1 VLPPGTYALQVRVE
15 TPEPSGELKLDL
27 SIVEMSGQTFDW
39 ERLAGEGT
47 PAGADPDDW
56 RARVTLARGRIGES
70 LDEVMAVLREAV
82 SRSGEETRAF
92 YDFDELL
99 VYIVAL
105 YGTNGEEFSGS
116 GAATPAAPRSALRSA
131 ASRDSQAANDS
142 DSVQLITIAE
152 SPNPTETFVLTHGLG
167 GLRGYDGR
175 RTDFFE
181 AAAALQ
187 RAHPNAN
194 VYIMDWTPG
203 AKQFI
208 PLTNG
213 SIPDPFMAAANVEP
227 ASEAAFKLLRSKQL
241 AGFFDPA
248 KATLIGE
255 SLGNSVNGRTAQAF
269 EESGL
274 GKVNRALLL
283 NPASL
288 LGVDPFFRTSF
299 HQSVAVSS
307 SSFFDH
313 KLKILA
319 DFNLHLQTSTL
330 NAIHQ
335 HTSGIPLLR
344 DHPELVRIFDD
355 PRLQRSL
362 VPFLS
367 DGFIQLDAFYDPTP
381 VSFSAGAP
389 LLSDLFL
396 ARVLQKTLS
405 IAVVNSHDPN
415 DKAGPLGAGDAR
427 YIAGGEPLRYM
438 ISIENVAAATA
449 AARDVVIT
457 DQLDAENVD
466 LGSFSLGPISFGS
479 HLLVPPPGLSRYT
492 ATADLRPENDLMV
505 KVDARLNEETGL
517 VTWKFTSL
525 DPASG
530 LPTDDPLAGFLP
542 PNIHPP
548 DGEGSVFFTAMPKPS
563 LLTGSELSNRAS
575 IVFDSNAAIQTPV
588 WRNTLD
594 ISAPASEVREV
605 AAAPCSASLNVQWSG
620 TDAGSGIRSY
630 TVHVSD
636 NGGPFTVWQ
645 SDTAAT
651 SATYAGQLGHTYA
664 FYSVAQ
670 DAVGNVESP
679 PLGPDATI
687 TPASP
692 AQAPNIKLT
701 GESIELWPA
710 NHRYN
715 SVKLSQLVAGAS
727 DSCGGDVTADV
738 VIAQVS
744 SDEPEDARRGGDGR
758 TRKDIVIA
766 PDCKSV
772 RLRAER
778 QGRGNGRVYTI
789 SFKVTDAAGNTAS
802 ATAKVSVRRSR
813 KGKPAVDDGPS
824 YTVAGRCL

>member
-1 VLPPGTYALQVRVE
+1 
-15 TPEPSGELKLDL
+15 
-27 SIVEMSGQTFDW
+27 M
-39 ERLAGEGT
+39 
-47 PAGADPDDW
+47 
-56 RARVTLARGRIGES
+56 
-70 LDEVMAVLREAV
+70 
-82 SRSGEETRAF
+82 
-92 YDFDELL
+92 
-99 VYIVAL
+99 
-105 YGTNGEEFSGS
+105 
-116 GAATPAAPRSALRSA
+116 
-131 ASRDSQAANDS
+131 
-142 DSVQLITIAE
+142 
-152 SPNPTETFVLTHGLG
+152 
-167 GLRGYDGR
+167 
-175 RTDFFE
+175 
-181 AAAALQ
+181 
-187 RAHPNAN
+187 
-194 VYIMDWTPG
+194 
-203 AKQFI
+203 
-208 PLTNG
+208 
-213 SIPDPFMAAANVEP
+213 
-227 ASEAAFKLLRSKQL
+227 
-241 AGFFDPA
+241 
-248 KATLIGE
+248 
-255 SLGNSVNGRTAQAF
+255 VN
-269 EESGL
+269 
-274 GKVNRALLL
+274 
-283 NPASL
+283 
-288 LGVDPFFRTSF
+288 
-299 HQSVAVSS
+299 
-307 SSFFDH
+307 
-313 KLKILA
+313 
-319 DFNLHLQTSTL
+319 
-330 NAIHQ
+330 
-335 HTSGIPLLR
+335 
-344 DHPELVRIFDD
+344 
-355 PRLQRSL
+355 
-362 VPFLS
+362 
-367 DGFIQLDAFYDPTP
+367 
-381 VSFSAGAP
+381 
-389 LLSDLFL
+389 
-396 ARVLQKTLS
+396 
-405 IAVVNSHDPN
+405 
-415 DKAGPLGAGDAR
+415 
-427 YIAGGEPLRYM
+427 
-438 ISIENVAAATA
+438 
-449 AARDVVIT
+449 
-457 DQLDAENVD
+457 
-466 LGSFSLGPISFGS
+466 
-479 HLLVPPPGLSRYT
+479 
-492 ATADLRPENDLMV
+492 
-505 KVDARLNEETGL
+505 VDARLNEETGL

-588 WRNTLD
+588 WSNTLD
-594 ISAPASEVREV
+594 ISAPASEVRE
-605 AAAPCSASLNVQWSG
+605 ATAAPCSASLNVQWSG